1 LQGPARQGYCGVPG
15 FIKISTVSKMTQDK
29 AKTET
34 MSGKIIKYKVTPDF
48 ILSNFPDIKGKIQA
62 AIDKG
67 ELAGSIY
74 HNGTQGWWV
83 VSVK

>member
-1 LQGPARQGYCGVPG
+1 
-15 FIKISTVSKMTQDK
+15 MTQDK

-83 VSVK
+83 VVSVK